1 MKHSE
6 YYKTVI
12 EYCNSIIS
20 KKIKAGIYV
29 IKACKRFLE
38 DIKKTKEEGNLFYFN
53 ENKFNEF
60 CEFAEAL
67 YIPDTGK
74 RLKLLSWQLFIYANL
89 YGFYYKDNRGQVYN
103 GQVIKNT
110 GLSKD
115 KYMAGSLR
123 QTEAL
128 QELVNHLQQN
138 GQEVPSSID
147 IIITQE
153 GYRIKTIFNY
163 NEDTSNLPAYQLQ
176 YEQQNF
182 PTMK

>member
-12 EYCNSIIS
+12 EYCNNIIL
-20 KKIKAGIYV
+20 KKIKAGIYT

-89 YGFYYKDNRGQVYN
+89 YGFYYKDNNERRRFRHAYIEVARKNASYPIAFNASNEVAVSNFMEEKISFLDISRIVFEVLQKDWQYEVDEIEAVYDMDRKAREEAEK
-103 GQVIKNT
+103 VIKN
-110 GLSKD
+110 L
-115 KYMAGSLR
+115 Y
-123 QTEAL
+123 
-128 QELVNHLQQN
+128 
-138 GQEVPSSID
+138 
-147 IIITQE
+147 
-153 GYRIKTIFNY
+153 
-163 NEDTSNLPAYQLQ
+163 
-176 YEQQNF
+176 
-182 PTMK
+182 

>member
-12 EYCNSIIS
+12 EYCNNIIS

-67 YIPDTGK
+67 YIPDTGEK
-74 RLKLLSWQLFIYANL
+74 LKLLSWQLFIYANL
-89 YGFYYKDNRGQVYN
+89 YGFYYKDNNERHRFRHAYIEVARKN
-103 GQVIKNT
+103 GKTT
-110 GLSKD
+110 GLLFPQILYDFLTTNAAESYLVSKD
-115 KYMAGSLR
+115 GAQAEKSFR
-123 QTEAL
+123 
-128 QELVNHLQQN
+128 ELKA
-138 GQEVPSSID
+138 
-147 IIITQE
+147 II
-153 GYRIKTIFNY
+153 
-163 NEDTSNLPAYQLQ
+163 NEDKDLKKYVSVLAVQ
-176 YEQQNF
+176 
-182 PTMK
+182 